1 MDPLAWLL
9 LFIVVLVLVCTAA
22 RLSYNRDVK
31 AMTPEE
37 REEER
42 YQMQIW

>member
-1 MDPLAWLL
+1 MEWLWL
-9 LFIVVLVLVCTAA
+9 TLFLVILIHVLTVA
-22 RLSYNRDVK
+22 RRAHVREMKEL
-31 AMTPEE
+31 TPEE